1 MTKATRS
8 LIISLFIVFPFGQLT
23 RIPGFPLGV
32 NLYLHDIIITLI
44 FFFWLLTRP
53 KINSTLAKPL
63 FYFLVTATISLLLAF
78 FKFPFNHILL
88 SSLYLIRFAIYST
101 LIFILKDK
109 KLKLPIKK
117 LLIFSSLSLAIFG
130 LLQYLL
136 LPDTRF
142 LSASHW
148 DDHYYR
154 VISTFF
160 DPAYVGVILVLGII
174 LTFFTKTTPWLY
186 PFLLTPLLLTYS
198 RSSYLA
204 LLLSLLAYVI
214 FMKKLKLL
222 LLGILFVI
230 ILPFL
235 PRPGGDGVKLE
246 RVFSIKQRI
255 DNYQDSLVII
265 KDHPVFG
272 VGFNTLRYYQNQPL
286 SHAGA
291 GLDSSLLFVLAT
303 TGILGFLAYLNLLN
317 HIYKTSL
324 LIKISLIVLLTHSL
338 FQNSLFYPWILIWF
352 FSLVGSEL

>member
-1 MTKATRS
+1 
-8 LIISLFIVFPFGQLT
+8 
-23 RIPGFPLGV
+23 
-32 NLYLHDIIITLI
+32 
-44 FFFWLLTRP
+44 
-53 KINSTLAKPL
+53 
-63 FYFLVTATISLLLAF
+63 
-78 FKFPFNHILL
+78 
-88 SSLYLIRFAIYST
+88 
-101 LIFILKDK
+101 
-109 KLKLPIKK
+109 
-117 LLIFSSLSLAIFG
+117 
-130 LLQYLL
+130 
-136 LPDTRF
+136 
-142 LSASHW
+142 
-148 DDHYYR
+148 
-154 VISTFF
+154 
-160 DPAYVGVILVLGII
+160 
-174 LTFFTKTTPWLY
+174 
-186 PFLLTPLLLTYS
+186 
-198 RSSYLA
+198 
-204 LLLSLLAYVI
+204 
-214 FMKKLKLL
+214 MKKLKLL